1 MTVVIQEQLL
11 WLVPAGMAICFMFW
25 VLWGWVREERH
36 SSHSNDRVIR
46 AEFILPNAKHA
57 DNERLLHFRR

>member
-25 VLWGWVREERH
+25 VLWNLLKEERRRDH
-36 SSHSNDRVIR
+36 ANDRVIR
-46 AEFILPNAKHA
+46 AEFILHNTRYA
-57 DNERLLHFRR
+57 DHERLAQFRR